1 MKSIHKST
9 VSQALRAFIGQQVYV
24 HAEAIPGGF
33 LRNISV
39 EVEQCMIAG
48 EGPYRVAIRIPY
60 NGWIR
65 MEGLTHYVSESEERL
80 LLAGHDDQ
88 GRITTVLELSLRPFH
103 FTKGVSTYDGT

>member
-1 MKSIHKST
+1 MKPIHKQAVT
-9 VSQALRAFIGQQVYV
+9 TALRAFIGQQVYI

-39 EVEQCMIAG
+39 EVEQAMIAG

-65 MEGLTHYVSESEERL
+65 MESLTHYISESEEKL
-80 LLAGHDDQ
+80 LLAGHDEQ
-88 GRITTVLELSLRPFH
+88 GRITTVLELSTRPFH
-103 FTKGVSTYDGT
+103 FNKGGSVYDGS